1 VVSRSYR
8 PGVRPSRILYVS
20 SCWPHGRTY
29 GSQLRA
35 LHIGRALQHFGRPT
49 LAVVGAEPAEQAAI
63 DRTAAEFDLARVI
76 PVVSAPVRG
85 LRHRVRSVLDPDF
98 TNIHG
103 LAASAE
109 DEAWLVDAQR
119 QFDLIWFF
127 KLRTANFF
135 ANARWPR
142 SVVDIDDVPSTMER
156 TLARSAPSFT
166 RRARSRLRT
175 LELRR
180 HENHL
185 DQRFSVLAVCSQ
197 ADRDGLHSSVPVHVI
212 PNGFARPAQDPVPAP
227 VTPPRIGFVGL
238 FSYVANSDGVRW
250 FVDSCWERIKQQIP
264 GVRLRLVG
272 TGTDGPLK
280 PIEQGI
286 DGLGWVEDP
295 AAEIA
300 SWSLMIVPIRTGA
313 GTRVKIP
320 DAFSRKCPLVSTRLG
335 AYGYDVTDGR
345 ELRLADD
352 PTDFAAA
359 CVDLIRKPAE
369 AAAMAD
375 RAYRAFLEQWTWE
388 AITPKVWAAVED
400 CLRRASR

>member
-1 VVSRSYR
+1 LSE
-8 PGVRPSRILYVS
+8 PRILYVS
-20 SCWPHGRTY
+20 SCWPHGHTY

-35 LHIGRALQHFGRPT
+35 LHVGRALQRFGRPT
-49 LAVVGAEPAEQAAI
+49 LAIIGAEPVEQDAI
-63 DRTAAEFDLARVI
+63 DRTSAEFDLARVI
-76 PVVSAPVRG
+76 PVVPSPVRG
-85 LRHRVRSVLDPDF
+85 LRQRGRSVFDPDF

-109 DEAWLVDAQR
+109 DEAWLLEAQR

-142 SVVDIDDVPSTMER
+142 SVVDIDDVPSAMER
-156 TLARSAPSFT
+156 TLARSAPTFA
-166 RRARSRLRT
+166 RRARSRLRA

-185 DQRFSVLAVCSQ
+185 DQRFSVLSVCSQ
-197 ADRDGLHSSVPVHVI
+197 ADRDGLRSSAPVHVI
-212 PNGFARPAQDPVPAP
+212 PNGFERPAREPEPAP
-227 VTPPRIGFVGL
+227 TTPPRIGFVGL
-238 FSYVANSDGVRW
+238 FSYLANRDGVRW
-250 FVDSCWERIKQQIP
+250 FVENCWGRIRREVP

-272 TGTDGPLK
+272 KDTDGPLK
-280 PIEQGI
+280 PTGPAI

-335 AYGYDVTDGR
+335 AFGYEVEDRR
-345 ELRLADD
+345 ELRLVDD
-352 PTDFAAA
+352 PEEFAAA
-359 CVDLIRKPAE
+359 CIDVIRNPGE
-369 AAAMAD
+369 AAAMAE
-375 RAYRAFLEQWTWE
+375 RAYRSFLEKWTWD
-388 AITPKVWAAVED
+388 AITPRVWAAVED
-400 CLRRASR
+400 CLRRPAAGGR